1 MKATIGGVTYEGSEE
16 EVKRMVEW
24 HKAQEPHVTIAS
36 GCGLIRVQKRGTASS
51 RAADTDDVP
60 ISIRRI
66 LGGKKTTRKRNDCDG
81 CVHTGGASRGNMPP
95 ACDMRM
101 VARRGGT
108 SSPGLGKTGW

>member
-36 GCGLIRVQKRGTASS
+36 GCGLIRVPKRGTASS

-66 LGGKKTTRKRNDCDG
+66 LGGGKKR
-81 CVHTGGASRGNMPP
+81 
-95 ACDMRM
+95 
-101 VARRGGT
+101 T
-108 SSPGLGKTGW
+108 SLPGLGKTGW